1 MLYGVDGCYG
11 NSLIVFICRA
21 DSLCIVL
28 QLLSDV
34 FDGGLQAIFI
44 QMNPGKPKVGFVGEE
59 SGVEGGVGK
68 LSLELSVGQGVVTF
82 HRNYMYERILSR
94 VFFSTKHSIIV
105 A

>member
-1 MLYGVDGCYG
+1 
-11 NSLIVFICRA
+11 
-21 DSLCIVL
+21 
-28 QLLSDV
+28 
-34 FDGGLQAIFI
+34 
-44 QMNPGKPKVGFVGEE
+44 VGEE